1 MKKWLFVIL
10 AIISVIVISA
20 YWIISNIDINNIVK
34 QQIQTQGLKLT
45 GRKVVVDSVDIK
57 LAQGTGRIN
66 NFKILSSQNN
76 KYKNIIILDEIKL
89 DIDISQIVS
98 SVKVINNIEVNGINV
113 FVYMDKNGK
122 VNIAKLEQQIK
133 NKLQNSKPRSIE
145 AKNKIQ
151 MVDNRKYDPNII
163 VKQVALRNIEVHLD
177 FTTLNQKYYK
187 VTLQQIKIYNIGGKN
202 GFPASK
208 IGGIIINELNKKIMS
223 DIVIHQEQIIKEK
236 VEKEI
241 RRELKDRIKNLF

>member
-89 DIDISQIVS
+89 DIDISRIVS

-113 FVYMDKNGK
+113 FVYMDKNGE

-223 DIVIHQEQIIKEK
+223 DIVIHQEQIIKKK

-241 RRELKDRIKNLF
+241 KRELKDRIKNLF